1 MPNDL
6 VDKAAAWVDA
16 LFDKED
22 VPSLVPEAAVFR
34 LASVLD
40 ADTAWFTDWTSEAD
54 DPAATTVSGEII
66 AIGAGLVVTVSWKQ
80 CPLDAEDGAGCVA
93 LVQAARDASAV
104 VVGGGGD
111 LMSPRRQG
119 AGMLTLSP
127 AAAPTSRF
135 RSRMTE

>member
-66 AIGAGLVVTVSWKQ
+66 AIGAGLVVRVSWKQ
-80 CPLDAEDGAGCVA
+80 YLVDAEDGAGCVA
-93 LVQAARDASAV
+93 LVQAARDVSTV

-111 LMSPRRQG
+111 LMSRDAKGPG
-119 AGMLTLSP
+119 CSP
-127 AAAPTSRF
+127 CSSGAAPTSRF